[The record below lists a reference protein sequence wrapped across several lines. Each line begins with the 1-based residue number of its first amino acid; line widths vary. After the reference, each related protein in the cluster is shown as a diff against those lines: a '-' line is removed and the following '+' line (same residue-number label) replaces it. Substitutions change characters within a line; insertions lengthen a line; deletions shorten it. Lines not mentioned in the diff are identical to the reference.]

1 MEYFDSLDRF
11 DQIGQYSSMEL
22 KKKLYKLKLSN
33 IQSFLETSLKNTYNL
48 YKKNKNCNISFA
60 EYQTQLLKKLEKEKK
75 EKIPQNLENLNW
87 DKNQLL
93 LFLLLL

>member
-1 MEYFDSLDRF
+1 MEYFDNLDHF
-11 DQIGQYSSMEL
+11 DQYSSMYL
-22 KKKLYKLKLSN
+22 KDKLYKLKLNN
-33 IQSFLETSLKNTYNL
+33 IQTFLETSLKKTYNL